1 MYSYLRKDES
11 LPGPWSEF
19 FHDGLPFFLNHVT
32 VHGWHCKVSLPHLL
46 CQPINLYKGKQ
57 NVHKRFFTHKHM
69 LSLHIND
76 YISISCIPSIYMY
89 LSLCVAEYDSLCDGQ
104 SIIEITKCI
113 KLPLFSLNSHKELF
127 DAFQCQLVTVIYKY
141 VNVNQCFKNSTHQRL
156 NVFKSQN
163 LFYNSLNCKF
173 ILLQRAFLLTVL

>member
-1 MYSYLRKDES
+1 MNPYLAPDLNSFMMAS
-11 LPGPWSEF
+11 LSFWTMSPCM
-19 FHDGLPFFLNHVT
+19 DDT
-32 VHGWHCKVSLPHLL
+32 VKLASLIFSVNQST
-46 CQPINLYKGKQ
+46 CTKGKQ

-104 SIIEITKCI
+104 SIIEITKGI

>member
-1 MYSYLRKDES
+1 MNPYLAPDLNSFMMAS
-11 LPGPWSEF
+11 LSFCTMSPCM
-19 FHDGLPFFLNHVT
+19 DDT
-32 VHGWHCKVSLPHLL
+32 VKLASLIFSVNQST
-46 CQPINLYKGKQ
+46 CTKGKQ

-156 NVFKSQN
+156 NVFKNQN

>member
-1 MYSYLRKDES
+1 MSPCMDDTVKLAS
-11 LPGPWSEF
+11 LIFSVNQSTF
-19 FHDGLPFFLNHVT
+19 T
-32 VHGWHCKVSLPHLL
+32 
-46 CQPINLYKGKQ
+46 KGKQ

-156 NVFKSQN
+156 NVFKNQN